1 MGHEN
6 IVNEIEEAERT
17 KLNLER
23 QLNNVRKVHKERYYK
38 THFHKIKDSSFNS
51 LADNM
56 EVNSDLCKK
65 NESVSD
71 NYHFKKATCNIKKK
85 SKKIIKKSIL
95 VLGDSMLNGIEES
108 KLSKSRYIRVQP
120 VSGATIKVI
129 DDCLDDVLND
139 ELETIILLAGTND
152 ATKRSAQEI
161 FDDLMI
167 LKSKIEN
174 ILPTCSVIISQLI
187 KRTDNRVANRT
198 IEAVNLMINSENVMQ
213 KDNSNINENHLV
225 KLGLHLNE
233 QGNSIL
239 AANLLHKIRSQ
250 Y

>member
-1 MGHEN
+1 
-6 IVNEIEEAERT
+6 
-17 KLNLER
+17 
-23 QLNNVRKVHKERYYK
+23 
-38 THFHKIKDSSFNS
+38 
-51 LADNM
+51 
-56 EVNSDLCKK
+56 
-65 NESVSD
+65 
-71 NYHFKKATCNIKKK
+71 
-85 SKKIIKKSIL
+85 
-95 VLGDSMLNGIEES
+95 MLNGIEES

-187 KRTDNRVANRT
+187 KRTDNRIANRT
-198 IEAVNLMINSENVMQ
+198 IEAVNLMINSENIIQ
-213 KDNSNINENHLV
+213 IDNSNINENHLG
-225 KLGLHLNE
+225 KRGLHLNE